1 MARQLEELAGG
12 GVVVNN
18 QPWDPELEQ
27 DFIDYREVRSDFRQ
41 FVKPYP
47 VNSYVVNIPRKWHAG
62 IAVQV
67 AEGSE
72 IPKARDVYD
81 AIQVTLRANGTGI
94 RMTDEEQE
102 MMSFDNNYFQTEA
115 TEAMERMLKKEND
128 DIATVLLAGAGYN
141 LITSSNTTLKFED
154 ILTAKTEMLEN
165 PYGMNP
171 DTILMSH
178 RSYSDLVRD
187 PEFKTYSQSGLT
199 GVVQTGDVGTMV
211 DGMTIRIIPEV
222 GDNVYLIDTSQN
234 PILLV
239 EKGGI
244 HVESYRLPATREDV
258 LDLVQYQKPVCVKPD
273 AITKIEITR
282 NDALKQRVFPAG
294 WDPLDGYP
302 ARPSAGGSGSSP

>member
-12 GVVVNN
+12 GVVVND
-18 QPWDPELEQ
+18 QPWEPELEQ
-27 DFIDYREVRSDFRQ
+27 DMIDYRELRSDFRQ

-81 AIQVTLRANGTGI
+81 AIQVTLRAYGTGI

-102 MMSFDNNYFQTEA
+102 MMAFDNNYFQTEA

-128 DIATVLLAGAGYN
+128 DIATVLLASAGYN
-141 LITSSNTTLKFED
+141 VVPSTYNTLKFED

-171 DTILMSH
+171 NLVLMSH

-187 PEFKTYSQSGLT
+187 PEFKTFSESGKAD
-199 GVVQTGDVGTMV
+199 VVNTGDIGMTV
-211 DGMTIRIIPEV
+211 DGMSIRIIPEV
-222 GDNVYLIDTSQN
+222 GDNVYLIDTTKN

-244 HVESYRLPATREDV
+244 HVESYRLHETREDV

-273 AITKIEITR
+273 AISKIEITR
-282 NDALKQRVFPAG
+282 NDSLKQRVFPAG

-302 ARPSAGGSGSSP
+302 ARP

>member
-12 GVVVNN
+12 GVVVND
-18 QPWDPELEQ
+18 QPWDVQVAE
-27 DFIDYREVRSDFRQ
+27 DFIDYRELMSDFRQ
-41 FVKPYP
+41 LVHPYP
-47 VNSYVVNIPRKWHAG
+47 VESYVVNIPRKWHAG

-72 IPKARDVYD
+72 IPKARDVFD
-81 AIQVTLRANGTGI
+81 AVQVTLRANGTGI

-102 MMSFDNNYFQTEA
+102 MMKFDANYFQTEA
-115 TEAMERMLKKEND
+115 KEAMNRMLKKEND
-128 DIATVLLAGAGYN
+128 DIATVFLAGAGYN
-141 LITSSNTTLKFED
+141 LITSTNSTLKFED
-154 ILTAKTEMLEN
+154 VLTAKTEMMEN
-165 PYGMNP
+165 PYGLNP
-171 DTILMSH
+171 DRIIMSH
-178 RSYSDLVRD
+178 RSYADLVRD
-187 PEFKTYSQSGLT
+187 PEFKTYSQSGLA
-199 GVVQTGDVGTMV
+199 GVVQTGDVGMMV
-211 DGMTIRIIPEV
+211 DGMHINIIPEV
-222 GDNVYLIDTSQN
+222 GDNVYIMDKSEN

-244 HVESYRLPATREDV
+244 HVEAYRLPATREDV

-302 ARPSAGGSGSSP
+302 ARPA

>member
-12 GVVVNN
+12 GVVVND
-18 QPWDPELEQ
+18 QPWDVQVAE
-27 DFIDYREVRSDFRQ
+27 DFIDYRELMSDFRQ
-41 FVKPYP
+41 LVHPYP
-47 VNSYVVNIPRKWHAG
+47 VESYVVNIPRKWHAG

-72 IPKARDVYD
+72 IPKARDVFD
-81 AIQVTLRANGTGI
+81 AVQVTLRANGTGI

-102 MMSFDNNYFQTEA
+102 MMKFDANYFQTESK
-115 TEAMERMLKKEND
+115 EAMNRMLKKEND
-128 DIATVLLAGAGYN
+128 DIATVFLAGSGYN

-165 PYGMNP
+165 PYGKNP
-171 DTILMSH
+171 TEIIMSH

-187 PEFKTYSQSGLT
+187 PEFKTYSESGLA
-199 GVVQTGDVGTMV
+199 GVVQTGDIGMMV
-211 DGMTIRIIPEV
+211 DGMHINIIPEV
-222 GDNVYLIDTSQN
+222 GDNVYIMDKSEN

-244 HVESYRLPATREDV
+244 HVESYRLPETREDV

-273 AITKIEITR
+273 AITKIEIKR
-282 NDALKQRVFPAG
+282 NEENRQKSDCCKFFL
-294 WDPLDGYP
+294 L
-302 ARPSAGGSGSSP
+302 

>member
-1 MARQLEELAGG
+1 MPRQLEELAGG

-27 DFIDYREVRSDFRQ
+27 DFIDYREIESDFRQ
-41 FVKPYP
+41 LVTPYP
-47 VNSYVVNIPRKWHAG
+47 VESYVVNIPRKWHAG

-72 IPKARDVYD
+72 IPKARDVFD
-81 AIQVTLRANGTGI
+81 AIQVNLRANGTGI
-94 RMTDEEQE
+94 RMTDEEQD
-102 MMSFDNNYFQTEA
+102 MMKFDKNYFQTEA
-115 TEAMERMLKKEND
+115 QEAMRRMLKKEND
-128 DIATVLLAGAGYN
+128 DIATVFLAGAGYN
-141 LITSSNTTLKFED
+141 LITSNYNTLKFED
-154 ILTAKTEMLEN
+154 VLTAKTEMMEN
-165 PYGMNP
+165 PYGLNP
-171 DTILMSH
+171 DVIIMSH
-178 RSYSDLVRD
+178 RSYADLVRD
-187 PEFKTYSQSGLT
+187 PEFKTYSQSGLV
-199 GVVQTGDVGTMV
+199 GVVQTGNIGTV
-211 DGMTIRIIPEV
+211 IDGMNIHIIPEV
-222 GDNVYLIDTSQN
+222 GDNVYIMDSSQK

-282 NDALKQRVFPAG
+282 NDALKRRVFPAG

-302 ARPSAGGSGSSP
+302 TRPQ

>member
-1 MARQLEELAGG
+1 MARQIEELAGG
-12 GVVVNN
+12 GVVVND
-18 QPWDPELEQ
+18 QPWDPQLEQ
-27 DFIDYREVRSDFRQ
+27 DYIDYREQTSDFRQ
-41 FVKPYP
+41 LVHPYP
-47 VNSYVVNIPRKWHAG
+47 VESYVVNIPRKWHAG

-72 IPKARDVYD
+72 IPKARDVFD

-102 MMSFDNNYFQTEA
+102 MMKFDANYFQTEA
-115 TEAMERMLKKEND
+115 KEAMNRMLKKEND
-128 DIATVLLAGAGYN
+128 DIATVFLAGAGYN
-141 LITSSNTTLKFED
+141 LITSTNSTLKFED
-154 ILTAKTEMLEN
+154 VLTAKTEMMEN
-165 PYGMNP
+165 PYGLNP
-171 DTILMSH
+171 DRIIMSH
-178 RSYSDLVRD
+178 RSYADLVRD
-187 PEFKTYSQSGLT
+187 PEFKTYSQSGLV
-199 GVVQTGDVGTMV
+199 GVVQTGDIGTII
-211 DGMTIRIIPEV
+211 DGMSIHIIPEV
-222 GDNVYLIDTSQN
+222 GDNVYIMDSSQN

-244 HVESYRLPATREDV
+244 HVEPYRLNATREDV

-302 ARPSAGGSGSSP
+302 ARPA

>member
-12 GVVVNN
+12 GVVVND
-18 QPWDPELEQ
+18 QPWDVQ
-27 DFIDYREVRSDFRQ
+27 VANDFIDYRELMSDFR
-41 FVKPYP
+41 KLCHPYP
-47 VNSYVVNIPRKWHAG
+47 VESYVVNIPRKWHAG

-72 IPKARDVYD
+72 IPKARDVFD

-102 MMSFDNNYFQTEA
+102 MMKFDANYFQTESK
-115 TEAMERMLKKEND
+115 EAMNRMLRKEND
-128 DIATVLLAGAGYN
+128 DIATVFLAGAGYN

-165 PYGMNP
+165 PYGKNP
-171 DTILMSH
+171 TEIIMSH
-178 RSYSDLVRD
+178 RSYADLVRD
-187 PEFKTYSQSGLT
+187 PEFKTYSESGLV
-199 GVVQTGDVGTMV
+199 GVVQSGDIGQMV
-211 DGMTIRIIPEV
+211 DGMHINIIPEV
-222 GDNVYLIDTSQN
+222 GDNVYIMDRSEN

-239 EKGGI
+239 EKGGV
-244 HVESYRLPATREDV
+244 HVEAYRLPATREDV

-273 AITKIEITR
+273 SITKIEINR
-282 NDALKQRVFPAG
+282 DDALKQRVFPAG

-302 ARPSAGGSGSSP
+302 ARPI

>member
-12 GVVVNN
+12 GVVVND
-18 QPWDPELEQ
+18 QPWDVQVAE
-27 DFIDYREVRSDFRQ
+27 DFIDYRELMSDFRQ
-41 FVKPYP
+41 LVHPYP
-47 VNSYVVNIPRKWHAG
+47 VESYVVNIPRKWHAG

-72 IPKARDVYD
+72 IPKARDVFD
-81 AIQVTLRANGTGI
+81 AVQVTLRANGTGI

-102 MMSFDNNYFQTEA
+102 MMKFDANYFQTESK
-115 TEAMERMLKKEND
+115 EAMNRMLKKEND
-128 DIATVLLAGAGYN
+128 DIATVFLAGSGYN

-165 PYGMNP
+165 PYGQNP
-171 DTILMSH
+171 TEIIMSH

-187 PEFKTYSQSGLT
+187 PEFKTYSESGLA
-199 GVVQTGDVGTMV
+199 GVVQTGDIGMMV
-211 DGMTIRIIPEV
+211 DGMHINIIPEV
-222 GDNVYLIDTSQN
+222 GDNVYIMDKSEN

-244 HVESYRLPATREDV
+244 HVESYRLPETREDV

-273 AITKIEITR
+273 AITKIEIKR

-302 ARPSAGGSGSSP
+302 ARP